1 MQIAETVTFGGSA
14 LDRSASLR
22 RDDAG
27 LAKAL
32 ATGAVLPI
40 WRGKPLMA
48 GERPAWVAA
57 GHPVLALAGPPV
69 FLGIDDGVP
78 RFAAD
83 LSDWSPEA
91 GADALELGFIDQTVQ
106 QHPAMTAG
114 EGFVELRGVMSLLTP
129 RDAELVVTAKAILQ
143 WHRSHGFCSTC
154 GAKSDMAQGGWQ
166 RSCSACKA
174 QHFPRTDP
182 VVIMLVTSGN
192 SVLLGRSPGWPEGMF
207 SLLAGFVEPGETVE
221 AAVRREFG
229 NTVPVAFPGYNVTY
243 AGTDGGRSLF
253 LAQVWFANPDGVRA
267 IRLQAWTKVGDFL
280 MSVPA
285 NSPVTEVRQ
294 TRIGGLDVLSLLPT
308 AAVAGGIGPRTIYLT
323 NGATIWVVELDGFT
337 DNAEALQV
345 AATLAGIVTTPNPPA
360 TGNSDSGDAAGLGRI
375 TPGAALA
382 VLAVS
387 ALLGRLLW
395 AATGS
400 RRRLTTNARD

>member
-1 MQIAETVTFGGSA
+1 MK
-14 LDRSASLR
+14 L
-22 RDDAG
+22 
-27 LAKAL
+27 LANVFAVVAVVL
-32 ATGAVLPI
+32 TATGFVSPAQAQTPPAASPTPVQTSVPGHLLQVLYGP
-40 WRGKPLMA
+40 RA
-48 GERPAWVAA
+48 AA
-57 GHPVLALAGPPV
+57 GFSFAGPDTTGLPH
-69 FLGIDDGVP
+69 LDG
-78 RFAAD
+78 
-83 LSDWSPEA
+83 
-91 GADALELGFIDQTVQ
+91 
-106 QHPAMTAG
+106 
-114 EGFVELRGVMSLLTP
+114 
-129 RDAELVVTAKAILQ
+129 
-143 WHRSHGFCSTC
+143 
-154 GAKSDMAQGGWQ
+154 
-166 RSCSACKA
+166 
-174 QHFPRTDP
+174 
-182 VVIMLVTSGN
+182 
-192 SVLLGRSPGWPEGMF
+192 
-207 SLLAGFVEPGETVE
+207 E

-243 AGTDGGRSLF
+243 AGADGGRSLF